1 MHNLSFENE
10 FYLLENERWFLYQR
24 LSTQSR
30 FDTEAAGNLEMVYCV
45 RFFFLF
51 WRQGMPSLSSH
62 SASLLEGIFLVGG
75 FMMGDNMKYISDY
88 RFGNNK
94 RLSFQFQTFI
104 HSNNISFFCVP
115 YHFCLFERFIPLPLV
130 CIH

>member
-1 MHNLSFENE
+1 
-10 FYLLENERWFLYQR
+10 
-24 LSTQSR
+24 
-30 FDTEAAGNLEMVYCV
+30 
-45 RFFFLF
+45 
-51 WRQGMPSLSSH
+51 MPSLSSH

-94 RLSFQFQTFI
+94 RLSLQFETFI
-104 HSNNISFFCVP
+104 HCNNISFFCFP
-115 YHFCLFERFIPLPLV
+115 YHFCPFVRFMPLPLV